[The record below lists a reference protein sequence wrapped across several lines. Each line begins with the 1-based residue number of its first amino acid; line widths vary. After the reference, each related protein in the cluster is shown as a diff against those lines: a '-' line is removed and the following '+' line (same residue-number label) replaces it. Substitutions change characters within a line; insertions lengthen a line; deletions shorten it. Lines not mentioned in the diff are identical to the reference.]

1 MNLAI
6 DQQRELIRSHMQR
19 TSVNQSQLA
28 TMIGRSQKHVSRV
41 LTGKAGTAE
50 LDYWAFILGMRF
62 VVTLEPTAPP
72 ADPFVEARISL
83 SNASTFEERDDEPI
97 SLD

>member
-19 TSVNQSQLA
+19 TGVNQSQLA

-62 VVTLEPTAPP
+62 VVTLEPTAPLV
-72 ADPFVEARISL
+72 VETPRYVDA
-83 SNASTFEERDDEPI
+83 FEEADDEPI